1 VQLLAGHEHDVE
13 EAVLMRPFQQVRLW
27 LRSGP
32 TAERAATAVAAAV
45 ALVLVVWAGMPTGT
59 GATGSEEVL
68 GSGPVA
74 GEGGTAVGT
83 GGTTGGAGGTSGTT
97 GATTGA
103 IVGGSSGGTTVTGT
117 SGGGLG
123 TTTGTATG
131 GGASGT
137 TSTGG
142 SGTVSRPTTTCLQ
155 APAGQGV
162 SATTI
167 TVGVILPTI
176 GALNSAL
183 HIPSEA
189 DQQKGYNA
197 VFADINKRGGAQCRK
212 LVAKFYSDNP
222 LDSSTGRAAC
232 LQIQQDKV
240 FAVINNL
247 FNSEVTTCVAQAK
260 VPNFWYT
267 TPHVNAIKK
276 YAPYILSFQADY
288 DRLQRNYVFGAK
300 AVGWFKGV
308 KKIGILDQTCYP
320 DLSSNLRTFLTQAG
334 FPSSTWSVYNYG
346 CSTSGTG
353 QEPDKDTAAAVQF
366 RRDGATHV
374 MSTAYGKSSQFA
386 KAAEQQGYRPKYV
399 VMSDA
404 QIQANNHTT
413 PPQTASFDGALD
425 ITSDQIGSLD
435 TPGYKHTK
443 ATLACRKVIR
453 DAGLADILDSSE
465 GTGGTLYGVACASS
479 TMLVNA
485 LQRIPVLQRS
495 SLAAGL
501 ARAGSLELSFPAGP
515 SVYNDPTNPTGGQF
529 WRPAAFR
536 TSCNCWQVTSL
547 TWRKGY

>member
-1 VQLLAGHEHDVE
+1 
-13 EAVLMRPFQQVRLW
+13 MRPFQQIRLW

-32 TAERAATAVAAAV
+32 TAERSVTAVAAGV
-45 ALVLVVWAGMPTGT
+45 ALALAVWAGLPTGASS
-59 GATGSEEVL
+59 GGDVL
-68 GSGPVA
+68 SSGPVA
-74 GEGGTAVGT
+74 EAGTSGGTGGTTTGSTTGTSGTSGAVGT
-83 GGTTGGAGGTSGTT
+83 GGVPVVSGTSGGQVVPGTGSTTGTSGTSGAATGSTGGTSGTGGIT
-97 GATTGA
+97 GP
-103 IVGGSSGGTTVTGT
+103 VTKGC
-117 SGGGLG
+117 L
-123 TTTGTATG
+123 TA
-131 GGASGT
+131 
-137 TSTGG
+137 
-142 SGTVSRPTTTCLQ
+142 PT
-155 APAGQGV
+155 GQGI

-183 HIPSEA
+183 NIPTEA
-189 DQQKGYNA
+189 EQKKGYNA
-197 VFADINKRGGAQCRK
+197 VFADLNKRGGAQCRK
-212 LVAKFYSDNP
+212 LVAKFYIDNP

-247 FNSEVTTCVAQAK
+247 FNSDVTTCVAQAK

-300 AVGWFKGV
+300 AVGWFNGV

-334 FPSSTWSVYNYG
+334 YPSGMWSTYNYG

-366 RRDGATHV
+366 QGAGVTHV
-374 MSTAYGKSSQFA
+374 LSTAYGKSSQFA
-386 KAAEQQGYRPKYV
+386 KAAEQQNYRPKYV

-413 PPQTASFDGALD
+413 PPQTASLDGALD

-453 DAGLADILDSSE
+453 DAGLPDILDPAQ
-465 GTGGTLYGVACASS
+465 GTGGTLYGVACVSS
-479 TMLVNA
+479 NLLVAA
-485 LQRIPVLQRS
+485 LKNIPILQRS

-501 ARAGSLELSFPAGP
+501 AKVGSIELSFPAGP
-515 SVYNDPTNPTGGQF
+515 STYNDPTNPTGGQM
-529 WRPAAFR
+529 WRPAAF
-536 TSCNCWQVTSL
+536 SSDCNCWRVTSVA
-547 TWRKGY
+547 WRKGF